1 VVGRGLVRRL
11 MLQPL
16 SSYQSTPYRPKWPAI
31 IGLVVAAASYVASMP
46 LHWVGVVSPLGG
58 YEIVTGIEQANW
70 MIVAAV
76 AVIAIVVRLL
86 REPPGGYIR
95 FFFVFLDFFIS
106 LGLYIEYIDN
116 VGRAETDGFTPYLGP
131 GFFLALAGTGV
142 FVVSGILAWRER
154 YE

>member
-1 VVGRGLVRRL
+1 MRL
-11 MLQPL
+11 RPL
-16 SSYQSTPYRPKWPAI
+16 SEYQPAPYGPKWHAI
-31 IGLVVAAASYVASMP
+31 AGLLVAAASYLVSMP
-46 LHWVGVVSPLGG
+46 LQWAGVVSPFGS
-58 YEIVTGIEQANW
+58 YQIVSGIEQANW

-76 AVIAIVVRLL
+76 AAVAIAVRLM

-95 FFFVFLDFFIS
+95 FFFVFLDFFVS

-142 FVVSGILAWRER
+142 FIASGAVGWRER
-154 YE
+154 YS

>member
-1 VVGRGLVRRL
+1 MGRRRPDAGVRLR
-11 MLQPL
+11 PL
-16 SSYQSTPYRPKWPAI
+16 SAYQPTPYRPKWFAI
-31 IGLVVAAASYVASMP
+31 AGLLIAAASYVVSMP
-46 LHWVGVVSPLGG
+46 LHWAGVVSPLGS
-58 YEIVTGIEQANW
+58 YQLVSGIEQANW

-76 AVIAIVVRLL
+76 AVVAIAVRLTL
-86 REPPGGYIR
+86 QPPGGYIR

-116 VGRAETDGFTPYLGP
+116 VGRAATDGFAPYLGP

-142 FVVSGILAWRER
+142 FIVSGVIAWRER

>member
-1 VVGRGLVRRL
+1 
-11 MLQPL
+11 MSLQPL
-16 SSYQSTPYRPKWPAI
+16 SAYQPTPYRPKWFAI
-31 IGLVVAAASYVASMP
+31 GGLLAAAVSYVISMP
-46 LHWVGVVSPLGG
+46 LHWVGVLTPLGG
-58 YEIVTGIEQANW
+58 YVIVSGIEQANW

-76 AVIAIVVRLL
+76 AIIVIVVRLT
-86 REPPGGYIR
+86 REPPGSYIR

-116 VGRAETDGFTPYLGP
+116 VGRAETDGFSPYLGP

-142 FVVSGILAWRER
+142 FIASGVFAWRER

>member
-1 VVGRGLVRRL
+1 MTLR
-11 MLQPL
+11 PPF
-16 SSYQSTPYRPKWPAI
+16 SFEPTPYRPKWLAI
-31 IGLVVAAASYVASMP
+31 AGLLVAAASYVASMP
-46 LHWVGVVSPLGG
+46 LQWAGVVSPFGS
-58 YEIVTGIEQANW
+58 YEIVSGIEQANW

-76 AVIAIVVRLL
+76 AVIAIAVRLI

-116 VGRAETDGFTPYLGP
+116 LGRAETDGFSPYLGP

-142 FVVSGILAWRER
+142 FIVAGIFAWREHG
-154 YE
+154 

>member
-1 VVGRGLVRRL
+1 MVSRCLDTRVT
-11 MLQPL
+11 LQPL
-16 SSYQSTPYRPKWPAI
+16 SAYQPSPYRPKWPAI
-31 IGLVVAAASYVASMP
+31 AGLFVAAASYVASMP
-46 LHWVGVVSPLGG
+46 LHWVGVVSPLGS

-76 AVIAIVVRLL
+76 AVVAIAVRLI

-116 VGRAETDGFTPYLGP
+116 VGRAETDGFAPYLGP

-142 FVVSGILAWRER
+142 FIASGVFAWRER

>member
-1 VVGRGLVRRL
+1 MGRRYPDAGVRLR
-11 MLQPL
+11 PL
-16 SSYQSTPYRPKWPAI
+16 SEYQPRPYRPKWTAI
-31 IGLVVAAASYVASMP
+31 AGLLVAAASYVVSMP
-46 LHWVGVVSPLGG
+46 LHWAGVVSQLGR
-58 YEIVTGIEQANW
+58 YEIVSGIEQANW
-70 MIVAAV
+70 MIVAAL
-76 AVIAIVVRLL
+76 AIVAIAVRLV

-116 VGRAETDGFTPYLGP
+116 VGRAETDGFAPYLGP

-142 FVVSGILAWRER
+142 LIGSGVIGWRER

>member
-1 VVGRGLVRRL
+1 MDGRVR
-11 MLQPL
+11 LQSL
-16 SSYQSTPYRPKWPAI
+16 SAYQPTPYRPKWLAI
-31 IGLVVAAASYVASMP
+31 AGLLVAAASYAVSMP
-46 LHWVGVVSPLGG
+46 LHWVGVLTPLGS
-58 YEIVTGIEQANW
+58 YVIVTGVEQANW
-70 MIVAAV
+70 MILAAV
-76 AVIAIVVRLL
+76 AILAIVVRLI

-142 FVVSGILAWRER
+142 FIVSGVFAWRER